1 MREIIRKL
9 RAERGLSQKVLA
21 ERTGISESMIARVES
36 GDRVFSLEN
45 IEVIVDTLGLSPE
58 VAAELRTARAES
70 RQPRQPG
77 ESWRR
82 DIEERVA
89 NLERRLDALD
99 EPKRNRSGRVVRM
112 TDAEHLRAAETGRYE
127 GGDNPARG
135 ASPDIEQDPEH

>member
-58 VAAELRTARAES
+58 VAAAT
-70 RQPRQPG
+70 P
-77 ESWRR
+77 
-82 DIEERVA
+82 
-89 NLERRLDALD
+89 
-99 EPKRNRSGRVVRM
+99 
-112 TDAEHLRAAETGRYE
+112 
-127 GGDNPARG
+127 
-135 ASPDIEQDPEH
+135 

>member
-1 MREIIRKL
+1 MREIIKRL
-9 RAERGLSQKVLA
+9 RAERGISQKVLA

-58 VAAELRTARAES
+58 VAAELRLARAES

-77 ESWRR
+77 DSWRR

-89 NLERRLDALD
+89 DLERRLDALD